1 MKKILAFLFAVTLLF
16 SFAGCTNNN
25 TTPDT
30 NTDNSQSGDVKKD
43 DTNLK
48 DDIKDTG
55 EDLKDGAED
64 AAKGA
69 GDAARD
75 AGRGVRDTVDPDGSG
90 TVK

>member
-16 SFAGCTNNN
+16 SFAGCTNN
-25 TTPDT
+25 TPTPDT
-30 NTDNSQSGDVKKD
+30 NTDNSQSGDMKND
-43 DTNLK
+43 GSNLK

-69 GDAARD
+69 VDAARD
-75 AGRGVRDTVDPDGSG
+75 AGRGVRDMVDPDGSG